1 MKRIPMKPAQPRA
14 MLRKPGRALL
24 IYLSVLAAIGVMM
37 LGLATKAM
45 GPGVSTDSAV
55 IMSTA
60 ENLMRGKGLID
71 YMGRELTQFP
81 PLYSIGLAAG
91 ALIFKADVF
100 VVGWML
106 NGLVFALLIAGTGL
120 YLAEAFGEEPLLAYL
135 GSFVVLS
142 STSLLQIAANV
153 ASDPVFMLMVLAFM
167 MAASAYLRTG
177 DVRYAIMAASITVVS
192 CFQRYAGLALVITG
206 GVIALYAHRSNL
218 RRALVAAGAF
228 VLITATPIYAWG
240 YLHNRPYNGTVF
252 GGRLPPVAEVN
263 LAAGAEK
270 LLYWFIPHRLIS
282 AVGDLPLLAIL
293 VGLCVLGILLT
304 GARRFLARLQRPP
317 VVASVAFL
325 IVYGAVLVFN
335 ISSYELR
342 GIGTDRVHIV
352 VLPALLVLMGA
363 MGDQWLEAAGRR
375 LGPARL
381 RSAIVVIFLIWAIYP
396 VSKSADYVREAMARG
411 DVSSYNSINKAH
423 IGDSSLAR
431 FLTELDLHGKQLYS
445 NGGDTVWF
453 IMRTQVQ
460 AGPILESNDRL
471 LELRQRFAGWP
482 TAEGEGYLIW
492 LKAEAHKTKYATP
505 EELGQIA
512 DIMKLF
518 DDESGSV
525 YSVRVR

>member
-1 MKRIPMKPAQPRA
+1 
-14 MLRKPGRALL
+14 LL
-24 IYLSVLAAIGVMM
+24 IYLIVLAAIGVMM

-60 ENLMRGKGLID
+60 ENLMRGKGLVD

-81 PLYSIGLAAG
+81 PLYSLSLAAG

-100 VVGWML
+100 VIGWIL

-120 YLAEAFGEEPLLAYL
+120 YLAETFSEEPLLAYL

-142 STSLLQIAANV
+142 STSLLQISANV
-153 ASDPVFMLMVLAFM
+153 ASDPLFMLMVLVFL

-177 DVRYAIMAASITVVS
+177 DVRYAIMAACITVLS

-206 GVIALYAHRSNL
+206 GVIALYAHRKNL
-218 RRALVAAGAF
+218 SRALLAAGAF
-228 VLITATPIYAWG
+228 VLITAAPIYAWG

-252 GGRLPPVAEVN
+252 GGRLPPIAEVN

-282 AVGDLPLLAIL
+282 AVGELPLLAIL
-293 VGLCVLGILLT
+293 VGACVLGIVLT
-304 GARRFLARLQRPP
+304 GARRFLDILQRPQ
-317 VVASVAFL
+317 VVVSVAFL
-325 IVYGAVLVFN
+325 MVYGAVLVFN

-352 VLPALLVLMGA
+352 LLPSLLVLMGA
-363 MGDQWLEAAGRR
+363 MGDQWLEAARRR
-375 LGPARL
+375 LEPAWL
-381 RSAIVVIFLIWAIYP
+381 RGAIVVIFLIWAIYP
-396 VSKSADYVREAMARG
+396 ISKSADYVRGSMASG
-411 DVSSYNSINKAH
+411 DISSYNSINKGH
-423 IGDSSLAR
+423 IRDSSMAE
-431 FLTELDLHGKQLYS
+431 FLTKLDLDGRRLYS
-445 NGGDTVWF
+445 NGADTVWF
-453 IMRTQVQ
+453 ILRTRVQ
-460 AGPILESNDRL
+460 AGPILESDDRV
-471 LELRQRFAGWP
+471 LELQQRLAGWP
-482 TAEGEGYLIW
+482 TAAGEGYIIW

-512 DIMKLF
+512 NVTRLF
-518 DDESGSV
+518 DDETGSV
-525 YSVRVR
+525 YAVRVR